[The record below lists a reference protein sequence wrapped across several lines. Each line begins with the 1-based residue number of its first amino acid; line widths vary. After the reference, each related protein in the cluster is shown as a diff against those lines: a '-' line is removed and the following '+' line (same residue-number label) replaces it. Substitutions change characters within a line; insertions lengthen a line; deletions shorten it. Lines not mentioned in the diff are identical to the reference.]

1 MTMGDEERM
10 REHARAIFD
19 AGVAAADPAEAVRA
33 AFRVDGDTLSA
44 GRPEEEVCRVD
55 LTGCRRVVLIG
66 AGKAAAPMARAV
78 EEILG
83 DRLDEGVIVV
93 KYGHGE
99 ALSKTRVI
107 EAGHPVPDKAGVEG
121 AEAIISLVD
130 GLGRDDLV
138 ICCLS
143 GGGSALLPAPA
154 GRITLNDK
162 QALTERLLESG
173 AAIEEINAIR
183 KHCSRIKGG
192 QLARRAAPA
201 KVVSLMLSDVVG
213 DRADTIASGPLA
225 PDETTLAD
233 CHSILE
239 RYRLSERIP
248 GSVANHLKEPLFG
261 KSRKIAENP
270 KADDPAFANIKH
282 YIVANNLKS
291 LEAASEKARGLGYTP
306 TILSASIQGEARE
319 VARDLAAVAREA
331 QSSAHPTSA
340 PACLLAG
347 GEPTVTL
354 AGSGRGGRCQELA
367 LAGAISITGCENIV
381 LLAAGT
387 DGSDGPTDAAGAIAD
402 GKTVARGYNAGL
414 DAQRHLDANDA
425 YPFFQAVGD
434 LVITGPTLTNVMD
447 IICILQGPPGRSP

>member
-1 MTMGDEERM
+1 MNNEATM

-44 GRPEEEVCRVD
+44 GRPEAEVCRVD
-55 LTGCRRVVLIG
+55 LAGLSRVVLIG

-130 GLGRDDLV
+130 GLGRDDLI

-173 AAIEEINAIR
+173 ATIGEINAIR

-225 PDETTLAD
+225 PDETTFAD

-239 RYRLSERIP
+239 RYRLSGRIP
-248 GSVANHLKEPLFG
+248 VAVANHLKNALLFG
-261 KSRKIAENP
+261 KSRKIPENP
-270 KADDPAFANIKH
+270 KADDPIFANIKH

-291 LEAASEKARGLGYTP
+291 LEAASVKALGLGWRP
-306 TILSASIQGEARE
+306 SILSASIQGEARD
-319 VARDLAAVAREA
+319 VARALAAVALEA
-331 QSSAHPTSA
+331 QSSPHPASA

-347 GEPTVTL
+347 GEPTVTIR
-354 AGSGRGGRCQELA
+354 GTGKGGRCQELA
-367 LAGAISITGCENIV
+367 LAGAIAIAGCENIV

-425 YPFFQAVGD
+425 YPFFQAVSD

-447 IICILQGPPGRSP
+447 IICILQGPPGASP

>member
-1 MTMGDEERM
+1 MGDEATR
-10 REHARAIFD
+10 RGHARAIFD
-19 AGVAAADPAEAVRA
+19 AGVAAADPAEAVRGSL
-33 AFRVDGDTLSA
+33 RLDGDILSA
-44 GRPEEEVCRVD
+44 GPGEAEVCRVD
-55 LTGCRRVVLIG
+55 LAGLSRVVLIG

-93 KYGHGE
+93 KYGHGGE

-130 GLGRDDLV
+130 GCGRDDLI

-173 AAIEEINAIR
+173 AAIGEINAIR

-201 KVVSLMLSDVVG
+201 RVVSLMLSDVVG

-225 PDETTLAD
+225 PDETTFAD
-233 CHSILE
+233 CLSILE
-239 RYRLSERIP
+239 RYRLSGRIP
-248 GSVANHLKEPLFG
+248 ASVANHLKEPLFG
-261 KSRKIAENP
+261 KSRKIPENP

-282 YIVANNLKS
+282 YIVASNLKS
-291 LEAASEKARGLGYTP
+291 LEAASERARGLGYRP
-306 TILSASIQGEARE
+306 IILSASVQGEARE
-319 VARDLAAVAREA
+319 VARALASVAREA
-331 QSSAHPTSA
+331 HPVSA

-354 AGSGRGGRCQELA
+354 AGAGSGGRCQELA
-367 LAGAISITGCENIV
+367 LAGAIAIAGCEDIV

-425 YPFFQAVGD
+425 YPFFQALED

-447 IICILQGPPGRSP
+447 VICILVGPLPESL